1 MKNGVCP
8 KCGKADVRW
17 RDSVLSQRSYLPLTG
32 WSLRQLKLD
41 TYVCAACGHIEEYVR
56 DEDLPRVAEKWPRV
70 DPSDAK
76 VSPTRK

>member
-1 MKNGVCP
+1 VCP

-17 RDSVLSQRSYLPLTG
+17 NDQGSTSRNSLLLSR
-32 WSLRQLKLD
+32 WSLWALKLV

-70 DPSDAK
+70 DPSDAD
-76 VSPTRK
+76 VGLTPR